1 MPKLNAACLNALPN
15 DVRDVRLTAVGQNVT
30 VETDKGNFIIHNG
43 IVMCPQNGSIFNE
56 TRN

>member
-43 IVMCPQNGSIFNE
+43 IVMCPQNGSIF
-56 TRN
+56 R

>member
-15 DVRDVRLTAVGQNVT
+15 DALEVKITAVGQYVT

-43 IVMCPQNGSIFNE
+43 ILMCPQNGSIF
-56 TRN
+56 R